1 MAICFLLLINY
12 AWLAWLLVLGSLS
25 KSRLCDGIEC
35 HQTRALMSKTIA
47 VHTHFESW
55 YFFLLSSGKQQ
66 RQMTSTMYFR
76 EHKPQWSFLK
86 QQWSR
91 TGEILFTP
99 PRPLSF
105 LLPITH
111 PLGRTFFLFQV
122 FHCMKNSRWW
132 PNFLWCERSLKEI
145 SPALQAIWHIFI
157 SLCFHI
163 NYSNFWIP

>member
-1 MAICFLLLINY
+1 MAR
-12 AWLAWLLVLGSLS
+12 LVVGIRELKQIVTLRRHWVSS
-25 KSRLCDGIEC
+25 NKSFNEQNNSC
-35 HQTRALMSKTIA
+35 A
-47 VHTHFESW
+47 HTFWILEN
-55 YFFLLSSGKQQ
+55 FLLSSGKQQ

-86 QQWSR
+86 EQWSW

-99 PRPLSF
+99 PPPLSF
-105 LLPITH
+105 LLPMTH

-132 PNFLWCERSLKEI
+132 PNFLRCECSLKEI